1 MLWRGN
7 LRNTLEYIR
16 KVKQRLPEVLL
27 NLKHLKLLYISRS
40 WEAAVNTLEFK
51 NFLILS
57 VFIDSNIWLEEKTG
71 EKDL

>member
-27 NLKHLKLLYISRS
+27 NLKHLKLLYISGS